1 MFDITDLWL
10 LHMFKIL
17 TSCIDE
23 DTVDKV
29 RIVVN
34 TTTALSEILSISK

>member
-1 MFDITDLWL
+1 MLLDMFR
-10 LHMFKIL
+10 IL